1 MAYFTSSGMRRT
13 KGFQAPLQAN
23 WFDCGVF
30 TLLFI
35 RHLCYG
41 CLNAR
46 GVPLEYRFDMKELK
60 GRVAGDLCGTRLAL
74 VEELIVYSNRKK
86 LEHMKGADE
95 VEVI

>member
-1 MAYFTSSGMRRT
+1 
-13 KGFQAPLQAN
+13 
-23 WFDCGVF
+23 
-30 TLLFI
+30 
-35 RHLCYG
+35 
-41 CLNAR
+41 
-46 GVPLEYRFDMKELK
+46 MKELK